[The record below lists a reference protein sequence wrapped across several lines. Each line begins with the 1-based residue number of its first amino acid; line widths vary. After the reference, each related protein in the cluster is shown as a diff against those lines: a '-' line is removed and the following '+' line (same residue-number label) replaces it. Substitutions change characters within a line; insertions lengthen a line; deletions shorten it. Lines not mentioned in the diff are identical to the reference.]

1 MMNTTSSVE
10 GVAQQSNNNN
20 SLRAQRLRQVLQK
33 VLSSATGKISEKAI
47 QRVYQDIIT
56 MVSVNML
63 RLTQKHTYNNNNN
76 FLH

>member
-1 MMNTTSSVE
+1 MMNTASNVE
-10 GVAQQSNNNN
+10 GVPQQSNNNS

-56 MVSVNML
+56 MVSANML
-63 RLTQKHTYNNNNN
+63 RQTQIHTIYIYVYI
-76 FLH
+76 